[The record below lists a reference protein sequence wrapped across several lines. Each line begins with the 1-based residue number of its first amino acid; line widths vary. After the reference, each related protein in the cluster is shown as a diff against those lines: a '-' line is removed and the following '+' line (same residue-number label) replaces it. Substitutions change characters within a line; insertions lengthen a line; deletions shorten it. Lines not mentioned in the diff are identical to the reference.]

1 MQWYI
6 SREQINLMDLSD
18 LIYLLFWSM
27 DFEDVIF
34 CFLQVKYGSSSD
46 VIQLSHII
54 SSSWNS

>member
-34 CFLQVKYGSSSD
+34 CFYKSSM
-46 VIQLSHII
+46 VVAVM
-54 SSSWNS
+54 